1 MSTPSLDDQRDPF
14 YVGYLPAP
22 RKHRGAMML
31 VIVLVMVWVCFA
43 SLLFVLAQRSPGEAV
58 WDISNERTWT
68 GLLIEDPYPMLV
80 TSHDTLLVV
89 SMGKQGAH
97 DQLASYFNS
106 QVTISGYE
114 LQREGRRMIELSPG
128 SIRPVL
134 LEDQAS
140 IARPELEII
149 DESPHTFVGEI
160 IDGKCYLGAMKPGD
174 GYAHRSCAVLCLSGG
189 LPPMF
194 APQHTRG
201 TQVLPLILY
210 DNAAHIPE
218 DLHVFVACPV
228 EFEARAARIGS
239 VPVLVVET
247 GSIRA
252 SEEIRARGRGLLI
265 ETAGG

>member
-1 MSTPSLDDQRDPF
+1 MSTPNLDEQRDPF

-31 VIVLVMVWVCFA
+31 VIILVMVWACFA

-80 TSHDTLLVV
+80 TADDTLLVV
-89 SMGKQGAH
+89 SMGKLGAH
-97 DQLASYFNS
+97 NQLASFFS
-106 QVTISGYE
+106 TQVTITGYE

-134 LEDQAS
+134 IADQTP
-140 IARPELEII
+140 ITRPELEII
-149 DESPHTFVGEI
+149 DESAHTYIGEI

-174 GYAHRSCAVLCLSGG
+174 GFAHRACAVLCLTGG

-201 TQVLPLILY
+201 AQALPLILY

-218 DLHVFVACPV
+218 DLHAFVACPV

-252 SEEIRARGRGLLI
+252 TEEFRARGRGLLI